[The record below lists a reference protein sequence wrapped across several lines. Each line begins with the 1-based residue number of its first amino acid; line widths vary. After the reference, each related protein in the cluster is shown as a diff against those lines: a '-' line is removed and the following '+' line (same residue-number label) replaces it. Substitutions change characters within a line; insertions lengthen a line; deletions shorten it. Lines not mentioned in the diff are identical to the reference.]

1 MGLVW
6 DWCGTGVGLVW
17 DWYGTGVRGRYRE
30 VRQLCRRRVKAS
42 AVWPG
47 PDFNS
52 PRHPISGVIASVI
65 THPIDTLKTCLQAD
79 MYGEVYQNIVQAL
92 FKLIREQGFASL
104 FQGILPRTC
113 MCILAFF
120 VTTTLKAKSEQ
131 YKFVLQQ
138 REQRRKRKQSAT
150 LAIQG

>member
-1 MGLVW
+1 MSLRESIFVMGMF
-6 DWCGTGVGLVW
+6 GLTPMVTERLMKKFK
-17 DWYGTGVRGRYRE
+17 GKQNGEMLSKLIG
-30 VRQLCRRRVKAS
+30 S
-42 AVWPG
+42 A
-47 PDFNS
+47 
-52 PRHPISGVIASVI
+52 ISGVIASVI